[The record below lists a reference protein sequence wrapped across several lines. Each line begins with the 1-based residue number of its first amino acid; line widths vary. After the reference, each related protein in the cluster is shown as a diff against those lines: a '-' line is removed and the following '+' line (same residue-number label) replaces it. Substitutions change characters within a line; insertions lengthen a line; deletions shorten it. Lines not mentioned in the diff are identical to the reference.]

1 MKILNGSNL
10 GFVGEFVLGVI
21 IAWLAAI
28 PQQTAGE
35 QLRGNCSSENK
46 CTSDSYIFCAPK
58 VPGDP
63 AKSCKKQA
71 EQCII
76 LPGGTGTCYKGSP
89 SGCVMDG
96 NCQAQWHEACVF
108 E

>member
-21 IAWLAAI
+21 IAWLVAV

-35 QLRGNCSSENK
+35 QLRGNCSYGCIGE
-46 CTSDSYIFCAPK
+46 SYIHCAPK

-63 AKSCKKQA
+63 AYSCDA
-71 EQCII
+71 LAYQCIVV
-76 LPGGTGTCYKGSP
+76 LGGTGTCYKGSGSP
-89 SGCVMDG
+89 CLWNS
-96 NCQAQWHEACVF
+96 NCQSQWHEVCVF